1 MATVL
6 TAIAPVLY
14 STAQEVSA
22 ESASLVRSIY
32 ADFDNKGVAFGD
44 TVDVPV
50 VPAQAVET
58 FTPAAASTAGAG
70 AGTAEKVQ
78 VRITAQNKV
87 SHVLTGEQIRSL
99 ENGGNYQEWVRQW
112 AAQAMRTL
120 RNAAEK
126 DCATAIKQGASRA
139 YGTAGTTPFASDI
152 NALVELRKILRDN
165 GAPLS
170 NLQFVGNSNVEMNLL
185 KLGIVQQAYAAGS
198 AQQLTDGIIANKF
211 GFNIRVSAG
220 IDLHTKGT
228 LTSAVSD
235 LGATAAIGTTSIN
248 CDGATSDTNT
258 VLAGDIITWAG
269 DSNKYVIGTAIA
281 SMADD
286 TAIVMNRPGLRQTLA
301 NDVLGTIGASY
312 TPSFGFEKNAVVGV
326 MRPPLIPSNP
336 TMRQMMVTDGMGM
349 TYLFLE
355 IDQYGQRTWEMHL
368 SQGFKV
374 VQPEHVATLLG

>member
-14 STAQEVSA
+14 SAAQEVSA
-22 ESASLVRSIY
+22 EPASLVRSIY

-50 VPAQAVET
+50 VPAQALET

-78 VRITAQNKV
+78 VSITAQNKV

-99 ENGGNYQEWVRQW
+99 ENGGNYEEWVRQW
-112 AAQAMRTL
+112 GAQAMRTL
-120 RNAAEK
+120 RNAAES

-152 NALVELRKILRDN
+152 NALADLRKILRDN

-170 NLQFVGNSNVEMNLL
+170 DLQFVGNSNVELALL
-185 KLGIVQQAYAAGS
+185 KLGIVQQAYAAGT
-198 AQQLTDGIIANKF
+198 AQQLSSGIIDSKF

-220 IDLHTKGT
+220 IGLHTKGT
-228 LTSAVSD
+228 VNTCVSD
-235 LGATAAIGTTSIN
+235 LAETAAIGTTAIN
-248 CDGATSDTNT
+248 SDTFSSQGT

-281 SMADD
+281 AAANDD
-286 TAIVMNRPGLRQTLA
+286 DIVLNRPGLRASLA
-301 NDVLGTIGASY
+301 NGVTGTIGASY
-312 TPSFGFEKNAVVGV
+312 TPSFGFERSAVVGV

-368 SQGFKV
+368 CHGFKV
-374 VQPEHVATLLG
+374 VQPEHVAILLG